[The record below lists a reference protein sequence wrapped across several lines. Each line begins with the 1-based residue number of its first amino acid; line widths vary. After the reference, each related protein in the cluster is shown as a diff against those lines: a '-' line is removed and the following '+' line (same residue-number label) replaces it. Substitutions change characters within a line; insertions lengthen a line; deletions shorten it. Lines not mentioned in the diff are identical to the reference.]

1 MTAIIPDD
9 AVIEAMAMAMF
20 INPSIYSLEGIKD
33 ALCTPEFQN
42 WLSRQKG
49 SAYLDG
55 GFKAMDKMHGEK
67 S

>member
-1 MTAIIPDD
+1 MSHVLPDD
-9 AVIEAMAMAMF
+9 AVIEAMAKAMRRDDLRSQRTMLNAA
-20 INPSIYSLEGIKD
+20 IR
-33 ALCTPEFQN
+33 TPEFQD

-67 S
+67 P